1 MLTRRPGRC
10 APGSGAAWSGGLAQ
24 LSGGLPPRSV
34 ALRASPG
41 AVVYTDAQG
50 GGRIVAYA
58 WRRDESAYI
67 HCHAPMRARRE
78 NGVFVYELL
87 GVLSGLELMREWR
100 PVESILMNVDNQG
113 GLYSLIRGTCS
124 DDLGIRLR
132 QAFWRRAAPDQL
144 GPAPWIWPEFV
155 NSESNIAD
163 FPSRMCSLGAS
174 SALGEERSPA
184 CGATQAGAEDVNTE
198 VPTPEERATPW
209 AFIEMTR
216 SWESLSDTA
225 DGGGIA
231 ARNAPLSECPGR
243 QAPSEEGERRPTR
256 SGEKCSAE
264 APRDGVRR
272 TPNDK

>member
-1 MLTRRPGRC
+1 
-10 APGSGAAWSGGLAQ
+10 
-24 LSGGLPPRSV
+24 
-34 ALRASPG
+34 
-41 AVVYTDAQG
+41 
-50 GGRIVAYA
+50 
-58 WRRDESAYI
+58 
-67 HCHAPMRARRE
+67 
-78 NGVFVYELL
+78 
-87 GVLSGLELMREWR
+87 MREWR

-132 QAFWRRAAPDQL
+132 QAFWCRVASDQL
-144 GPAPWIWPEFV
+144 GPAPWIWLEFV

-163 FPSRMCSLGAS
+163 FPSRMCSLRAS
-174 SALGEERSPA
+174 SPRGEERSPA

-198 VPTPEERATPW
+198 VRWDACESLPSPVSHDNHLAFLLWCCKNKVPTPEERATTW

-225 DGGGIA
+225 GGGGIA

-243 QAPSEEGERRPTR
+243 QAPSEEGERRPAR